1 MTEDFMLNVLI
12 ILNIMNIIFA
22 LYLMRRN
29 R

>member
-12 ILNIMNIIFA
+12 ILNIVNIIFA